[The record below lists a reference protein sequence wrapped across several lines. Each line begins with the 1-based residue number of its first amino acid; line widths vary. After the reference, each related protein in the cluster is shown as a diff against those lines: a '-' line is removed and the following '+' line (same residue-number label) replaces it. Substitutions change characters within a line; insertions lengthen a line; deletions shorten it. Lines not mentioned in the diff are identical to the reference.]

1 MAVEW
6 KKVAYA
12 DDCIAKTVLN
22 ATGDLLHRNVA
33 GNPDGLTV
41 VADGHVLTI
50 ALESGAGTEVPV
62 WADAASP
69 GAHAASHKSD
79 GVTDVLS
86 LDDLVAEGNV
96 AFAGQEAKDLVVY
109 NKTTPPATPVLG
121 KWYYDTDTDVGLY
134 LCTSI
139 TA

>member
-1 MAVEW
+1 MGVEW
-6 KKVAYA
+6 KRVAYA
-12 DDCIAKTVLN
+12 DEAILNTVLD

-33 GNPDGLTV
+33 GNPDGLTI

-62 WADAASP
+62 WTDPAAA
-69 GAHAASHKSD
+69 GTHAASHKSD
-79 GVTDVLS
+79 GVTDVIP
-86 LDDLVAEGNV
+86 LDALVAEGNV
-96 AFAGQEAKDLVVY
+96 DFNGNEVKDLVVY
-109 NKTTPPATPVLG
+109 NKTTPPTTAVLG

-139 TA
+139 A